1 MPGVPSDVVIRGT
14 IRPGSVYY
22 FHHEDFLHSTD
33 PHYFAVIN
41 IDPTV
46 EQVIL
51 LVCAFSGKFKV
62 FQRRA
67 NLPPQTLIQVTPS
80 QYSGF
85 IYPSIFDCNDVYTEN
100 LENLIRRLGNAQLK
114 LKPELDMQIVE
125 QLRKGVLAS
134 PLIEGWKQ
142 TQLRTSQSG

>member
-1 MPGVPSDVVIRGT
+1 MPDVPSDVTIRGT
-14 IRPGSVYY
+14 IQPGSVYY
-22 FHHEDFLHSTD
+22 FRHEDFLHSTD

-46 EQVIL
+46 EPIIL
-51 LVCAFSGKFKV
+51 LVCASTSKFKV

-67 NLPPQTLIQVTPS
+67 TLPPQTLISVTPS

-85 IYPSIFDCNDVYTEN
+85 THPSIFDCNAVYTDN
-100 LENLIRRLGNAQLK
+100 LENLIQRLGNRQLA

-125 QLRKGVLAS
+125 QLRTGVLAS
-134 PLIEGWKQ
+134 PLVEGWKQ